1 MKFKDLEWKD
11 IVSDNVIVSSHCML
25 KLNFRLTMIRKI
37 ISIICMR
44 LEKEAS
50 GDYSLKNVD
59 QLNQLGMLHTGYI
72 QMRWNG

>member
-1 MKFKDLEWKD
+1 
-11 IVSDNVIVSSHCML
+11 
-25 KLNFRLTMIRKI
+25 MIRKI